1 MKLCNLPFPRASR
14 IKQPGRSG
22 HSPIEPLFPQF
33 RNSCRL
39 AGSNCRYGIKTWKVF
54 RAANRSP
61 AERSFHPFPGG
72 GPGVFRSGRVRP
84 VGILDPFNNSV
95 FSSASLFSSLL
106 AFARRPLYLLGSAAQ
121 TASAP
126 ENNPTRTVPN
136 RIIAPYSRPWLAGIK
151 TRRRCSADS
160 ICRIGR
166 FLRPE

>member
-1 MKLCNLPFPRASR
+1 MELCNLPFPRASC

-72 GPGVFRSGRVRP
+72 GPGVFCPGRMRP
-84 VGILDPFNNSV
+84 VGTLDPSTTR
-95 FSSASLFSSLL
+95 FSLQLLFSAALSLSLEDRYICSDPPLRPLRHPKITQPGQSRTGLSLL
-106 AFARRPLYLLGSAAQ
+106 TPALG
-121 TASAP
+121 
-126 ENNPTRTVPN
+126 
-136 RIIAPYSRPWLAGIK
+136 
-151 TRRRCSADS
+151 
-160 ICRIGR
+160 
-166 FLRPE
+166 